1 MTRLLLKAW
10 MVGWAI
16 TLVSSALM
24 AIVHTPL
31 ALIGTVLLLPGM
43 LSIPLAIK
51 IGRMMDLSDTTALV
65 ASLIST
71 AVFASLFYGA
81 VVFIVLR
88 RRRTKGKS
96 AHEPDTRSV

>member
-1 MTRLLLKAW
+1 MKRPLLKAW

-16 TLVSSALM
+16 TLISSALM
-24 AIVHTPL
+24 AIVHTQL
-31 ALIGTVLLLPGM
+31 ALIGTVFLVPGM

-51 IGRMMDLSDTTALV
+51 TGQMMGLSDKTMLI

-71 AVFASLFYGA
+71 AVFASFFYGI

-88 RRRTKGKS
+88 MRRTNGKT
-96 AHEPDTRSV
+96 AHEPDTLSV